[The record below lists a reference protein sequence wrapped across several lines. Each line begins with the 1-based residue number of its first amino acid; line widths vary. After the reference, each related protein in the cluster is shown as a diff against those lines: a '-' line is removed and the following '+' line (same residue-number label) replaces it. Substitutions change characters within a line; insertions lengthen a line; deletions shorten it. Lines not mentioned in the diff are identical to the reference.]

1 MYLQA
6 NICRCNILAQVLN
19 YHNTTGKIKVLP
31 YYFIPVFL
39 QADIMTLLTERV
51 FDEF

>member
-1 MYLQA
+1 MK
-6 NICRCNILAQVLN
+6 NILAQVLN
-19 YHNTTGKIKVLP
+19 SIACKGNSPVLP
-31 YYFIPVFL
+31 PNFNPVIL